1 MASASLSP
9 SREKNGLLRNSCRR
23 ARVEPS
29 ILISLTER
37 RRVIASHP
45 QPRCAPAGRL
55 ALCYNSEKTPARAP
69 CERTA
74 GRIFLID
81 CDSTRRA
88 PATVATANL
97 FDQPLD

>member
-23 ARVEPS
+23 AKVEPS

-45 QPRCAPAGRL
+45 QPRWAPAGRL
-55 ALCYNSEKTPARAP
+55 ALCYNSEKMPARAP

-81 CDSTRRA
+81 SIRRA
-88 PATVATANL
+88 QATVATANL
-97 FDQPLD
+97 FDQPRDS